1 MMKNHNFLEV
11 NFAFLVRFCV
21 ILLLLITFWRVLKVL
36 KNKNKKI
43 LNGGYK
49 MAAV

>member
-11 NFAFLVRFCV
+11 DFAFLVRFCV

-36 KNKNKKI
+36 KNKKI
-43 LNGGYK
+43 PNEESK